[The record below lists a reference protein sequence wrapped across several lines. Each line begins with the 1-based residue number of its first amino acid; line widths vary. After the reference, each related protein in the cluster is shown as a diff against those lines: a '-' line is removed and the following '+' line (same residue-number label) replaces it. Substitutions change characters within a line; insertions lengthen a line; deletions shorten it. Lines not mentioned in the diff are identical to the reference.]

1 MDRLL
6 SGRGSLA
13 RAGARVS
20 VLSLVLAM
28 ADNGVIGAKGS
39 LPWRIPEDM
48 RRFKALTM
56 GKPVIMGR
64 KTWESLPQKPLAGRK
79 NIVVT
84 RDQHFAAE
92 GAIVAASLEQAISEA
107 GKDRPVEIMII
118 GGAEIYSAALPLAG
132 RIHLTEVHLSVDGD
146 TRMPKFDPT
155 RWAER
160 AREERVAKDGLR
172 FSYVTLD
179 RR

>member
-1 MDRLL
+1 M
-6 SGRGSLA
+6 
-13 RAGARVS
+13 S

-28 ADNGVIGAKGS
+28 ADNGVIGANGS
-39 LPWRIPEDM
+39 IPWRIPEDM

-64 KTWESLPQKPLAGRK
+64 KTWESLPQRPLTGRK

-84 RDQHFAAE
+84 RDQNLAAN
-92 GAIVAASLEQAISEA
+92 GAFVAVSIEQAISEA
-107 GKDRPVEIMII
+107 EKDRPVEIMII
-118 GGAEIYSAALPLAG
+118 GGAEIYAAAMPLAG

-155 RWAER
+155 RWAEST
-160 AREERVAKDGLR
+160 REERVAKDGLR